1 MPDTVSEAQYLEFLD
16 ALLAGDRIRCT
27 RTVQELMAGGVG
39 LRMLYVQVFQ
49 RAMYRV
55 GELWEQQRISV
66 AVEHLATAIVERML
80 ALVQAQVFTGPYRER
95 KAIIACVADEYHQLG
110 GRMVADFFELHGWR
124 GYFLG
129 ANTPLPDL
137 MRLIDELK
145 PDMLGL
151 SLSIYFNLPALLRA
165 LDAVTAAYSK
175 LPILVG
181 GQALR
186 WGGQKAIEP
195 YPNVTCVASM
205 DDLERII
212 AQ

>member
-1 MPDTVSEAQYLEFLD
+1 MSDMVSEVQYLEFLD
-16 ALLAGDRIRCT
+16 ALLGGDRFRCT
-27 RTVQELMAGGVG
+27 RSVQELLAGGFG
-39 LRMLYVQVFQ
+39 LKVLYVQVFQ

-55 GELWEQQRISV
+55 GELWEHQRISV

-80 ALVQAQVFTGPYRER
+80 ALVQAQVFTGPYRKR
-95 KAIIACVADEYHQLG
+95 KAVIACVADEYHQLG

-137 MRLIDELK
+137 MCLIDERQ

-165 LDAVTAAYSK
+165 LDAVTAAHSK
-175 LPILVG
+175 LPILIG
-181 GQALR
+181 GQALL

-205 DDLERII
+205 DELERII
-212 AQ
+212 VQ